1 MFQDFKQLVQKK
13 LANYKPFENIAPVDE
28 TLEELARS
36 DISRTVITLPSQHT
50 KSSTT
55 DIFVAYMIGLNPLI
69 RCICATYSQK
79 LARKH
84 SRAVKDILRSPEFAE
99 FFGWT
104 PEFKKDAEDEWEL
117 EWPGKS
123 QGSTFLARSVES
135 PALGETADLLI
146 IDDPLS
152 GGNAAYSPTKQE
164 RAAEAIRNVL
174 LQRLTPEGKVVV
186 ISTLWTEA
194 DPAIWMMDG
203 WKASGT
209 AATYVNL
216 AALNEDGQASFRQ
229 NIVTGER
236 EYIDA
241 YPVLWPE
248 YRTLAFIEAKQKEMR
263 AEDFETQYQGNP
275 IATGG
280 LAADNSWGTF
290 EEAELHGNVKYAG
303 LIVDTGVERGEFNDP
318 TLSVAMGYGAKGFYI
333 LDAVQGKWSV
343 AEMRANILTQMA
355 RVARRLGALNA
366 TEYPFYVP
374 AILIEQAALGR
385 PLHDE
390 LVGLLAPCNIVR
402 LVSPMGMPKEIRARA
417 QSHHIQ
423 ANRVFLP
430 RNGDFVRELK
440 RQWTAF
446 PRGKHDE
453 FVDVVSYGI
462 QHAGDVHLL
471 WSLLQMELGRDVGPY
486 SKPSWLRPPTEFEMG
501 HDDPFHEDLFNRLSQ
516 GSLPGRRVG
525 PDDLEAEIEKH
536 MGPTPD
542 FGVI

>member
-28 TLEELARS
+28 TLEELARG
-36 DISRTVITLPSQHT
+36 DIDRTVITLPSQHT

-84 SRAVKDILRSPEFAE
+84 SRAIKDIINSPEFE
-99 FFGWT
+99 DYFGWK
-104 PEFKKDAEDEWEL
+104 PVFKKDAEDEWEL
-117 EWPGKS
+117 DWPGKS

-164 RAAEAIRNVL
+164 RAMEAIRNVL

-186 ISTLWTEA
+186 ISTLWTEG

-203 WKASGT
+203 WKAS
-209 AATYVNL
+209 ATPAVYVNL
-216 AALNEDGQASFRQ
+216 AALNEDGTASFRQ

-236 EYIDA
+236 VYIDA
-241 YPVLWPE
+241 YSVLWPE
-248 YRTLAFIEAKQKEMR
+248 YRDLKFIEAKRKEMR
-263 AEDFETQYQGNP
+263 AEDFETQYMGNP

-280 LAADNSWGTF
+280 LASDATWGTF
-290 EEAELHGNVKYAG
+290 EESELIGTVKYAA
-303 LIVDTGVERGEFNDP
+303 LIVDTGIERGEFNDP
-318 TLSVAMGYGAKGFYI
+318 TLSLAMGYGPRGFYI

-343 AEMRANILTQMA
+343 AEMRANILMQMQ
-355 RVARRLGALNA
+355 RIARRLGALNA

-390 LVGLLAPCNIVR
+390 LVGLLSPCDVVR
-402 LVSPMGMPKEIRARA
+402 LVKTQGVSKEIRARA

-423 ANRVFLP
+423 AGRVFLP
-430 RNGDFVRELK
+430 QHGDFVRELK
-440 RQWTAF
+440 RQWVSF

-462 QHAGDVHLL
+462 QHANNVYLL
-471 WSLLQMELGRDVGPY
+471 WSQLQMQLGHEVGPY
-486 SKPSWLRPPTEFEMG
+486 SKPSWLREPTEFELG
-501 HDDPFHEDLFNRLSQ
+501 HEDNPDSKFVRGLIS
-516 GSLPGRRVG
+516 GDIG
-525 PDDLEAEIEKH
+525 PDDLEAE
-536 MGPTPD
+536 MARQNLLAPD
-542 FGVI
+542 FGVL

>member
-28 TLEELARS
+28 TLEELAR
-36 DISRTVITLPSQHT
+36 DAITRAVITLPSQHT

-84 SRAVKDILRSPEFAE
+84 SRAVKDIINSPEFAE
-99 FFGWT
+99 YFGWK
-104 PEFKKDAEDEWEL
+104 PVFKKDAEDEWEL
-117 EWPGKS
+117 DWPGKS

-164 RAAEAIRNVL
+164 RAMEAIRNVL

-194 DPAIWMMDG
+194 DPAIWMMEG

-209 AATYVNL
+209 PATYVNL
-216 AALNEDGQASFRQ
+216 AALNEDGTASFTQ

-248 YRTLAFIEAKQKEMR
+248 YRDLKFIEAKRKEMR
-263 AEDFETQYQGNP
+263 AEDFETQYMGNP

-280 LAADNSWGTF
+280 LATDAAWGTY
-290 EEAELHGNVKYAG
+290 EEAELQNGAVQYAA
-303 LIVDTGVERGEFNDP
+303 LIVDTGIERGEFNDP
-318 TLSVAMGYGAKGFYI
+318 TLSLALGYGNKGYYV

-343 AEMRANILTQMA
+343 SEMRANILMQMA
-355 RVARRLGALNA
+355 RVARRLGALEA
-366 TEYPFYVP
+366 PAYPFFVP

-385 PLHDE
+385 PLCDE
-390 LVGLLAPCNIVR
+390 LVGLLAPCDIVR
-402 LVSPMGMPKEIRARA
+402 LVSPMGMSKEIRARA

-423 ANRVFLP
+423 AGRVFLP
-430 RNGDFVRELK
+430 QHGDFVRELK
-440 RQWTAF
+440 RQWVSF

-462 QHAGDVHLL
+462 QHARNVHLL
-471 WSLLQMELGRDVGPY
+471 WTKLHLESGRQVGQY
-486 SKPSWLRPPTEFEMG
+486 SEPTWLRPPTEFELG
-501 HDDPFHEDLFNRLSQ
+501 HGDVAPKLSGDLGLR
-516 GSLPGRRVG
+516 
-525 PDDLEAEIEKH
+525 DLEEE
-536 MGPTPD
+536 MNDTRPD
-542 FGVI
+542 FTIW

>member
-1 MFQDFKQLVQKK
+1 VFQDFKQLIQKK

-28 TLEELARS
+28 TLEELARG

-55 DIFVAYMIGLNPLI
+55 DIFAAYMIGLNPLI

-84 SRAVKDILRSPEFAE
+84 SRAIKDVINSMEFE
-99 FFGWT
+99 EYFGWK
-104 PEFKKDAEDEWEL
+104 PVFKKDAEDEWEL

-194 DPAIWMMDG
+194 DPAIWMMEG
-203 WKASGT
+203 WKASAT
-209 AATYVNL
+209 PATYVNL
-216 AALNEDGQASFRQ
+216 AALNEDGTASFRQ

-241 YPVLWPE
+241 YAVLWPE
-248 YRTLAFIEAKQKEMR
+248 YRDLKFIEAKRKEMR
-263 AEDFETQYQGNP
+263 AEDFETQYMGNP

-280 LAADNSWGTF
+280 LASEVQWGIF
-290 EEAELHGNVKYAG
+290 EEAELQNGAVQYAA
-303 LIVDTGVERGEFNDP
+303 LIVDTGIERGEFNDP
-318 TLSVAMGYGAKGFYI
+318 TLSLAVGYGPRGYYVM
-333 LDAVQGKWSV
+333 DSVQGKWSV
-343 AEMRANILTQMA
+343 AEIVQNILRQME
-355 RVARRLGALNA
+355 RVARRLGALEA
-366 TEYPFYVP
+366 PAYPFFVP

-385 PLHDE
+385 PCHDE
-390 LVGLLAPCNIVR
+390 LVGLLVPCDIVR

-423 ANRVFLP
+423 AGRVFLP
-430 RNGDFVRELK
+430 KHGDFVRELK
-440 RQWTAF
+440 RQWVSF

-453 FVDVVSYGI
+453 YVDCLSYAI
-462 QHAGDVHLL
+462 QHARNVHLL
-471 WSLLQMELGRDVGPY
+471 WSKLHMESGRQVGQY
-486 SKPSWLRPPTEFEMG
+486 SEPHERLRPPTEFEMG
-501 HDDPFHEDLFNRLSQ
+501 HVDVAPQQSLVQ
-516 GSLPGRRVG
+516 GLLRGDVG
-525 PDDLEAEIEKH
+525 PDDLEEEMARQNII
-536 MGPTPD
+536 TPD
-542 FGVI
+542 FYAW